1 MLVSPTRFSVEE
13 VMEIEMKVAAETLL
27 LVATLASGEVKQRRE
42 RS

>member
-42 RS
+42 GS